1 MTHSLIIEANLGK
14 TGEII
19 KMEKALGNYTYSEIC
34 SQGVIWKKT
43 LDGLTVQI
51 PKLADWFKKDHDE
64 VLFIGCGSTYYLS
77 LAAAKTWINFK
88 NEPARALPSSEMWL
102 YPESVFTKKKPLLV
116 AISRSGETTETINA
130 IHAFRKHAEESQLVI
145 GCYPESTMV
154 KNSQFSLLAPDAQE
168 VSIAQT
174 RSFSSMFIISQY
186 LSALAANQ
194 TDYLNQIR
202 TLPDKFSSLLE
213 NSESHVKDITSE
225 KRFQHFV
232 FLGSGI
238 NYGIASEAMLKMKEM
253 SMSVS
258 EVFHFMEFRHGPMSV
273 VTNKSLI
280 IGLISD
286 SQKEEELKVLRD
298 MKALGATTMALIEN
312 SSGGEADHT
321 FELNSGITQELRGAL
336 FLPILQLLS
345 FYTATS
351 KGLNPDKPTNLSS
364 VVRL

>member
-1 MTHSLIIEANLGK
+1 
-14 TGEII
+14 
-19 KMEKALGNYTYSEIC
+19 MEKALGNYTYSEIC

-43 LDGLTVQI
+43 LDGLKGQI
-51 PKLADWFKKDHDE
+51 PKISEWLTKDHDE

-77 LAAAKTWINFK
+77 FAVAKTWITLK

-130 IHAFRKHAEESQLVI
+130 IDAFRKHTNESQLVI
-145 GCYPESTMV
+145 GCYPESSMA
-154 KNSQFSLLAPDAQE
+154 KNSDFTLLCPDAQE
-168 VSIAQT
+168 KSIAQT
-174 RSFSSMFIISQY
+174 RSFSSMFITSQY

-194 TDYLNQIR
+194 SDYLNQIK

-213 NSESHVKDITSE
+213 NNESRIKDLASE

-253 SMSVS
+253 SLSVS

-273 VTNKSLI
+273 VTDKSLI

-286 SQKEEELKVLRD
+286 SQKEAELKVLRD

-321 FELNSGITQELRGAL
+321 YEINSGITQELRGAL

-351 KGLNPDKPTNLSS
+351 KGLDPDKPTNLSR

>member
-1 MTHSLIIEANLGK
+1 
-14 TGEII
+14 
-19 KMEKALGNYTYSEIC
+19 MEKVLGNYTYSEIC
-34 SQGVIWKKT
+34 SQGLIWKDT
-43 LDGLTVQI
+43 LDGLTVQL
-51 PKLADWFKKDHDE
+51 PKLANWLRKDHDE

-77 LAAAKTWINFK
+77 LAAAKTWINLN

-130 IHAFRKHAEESQLVI
+130 IHTFRKYTEASQLVI

-154 KNSQFSLLAPDAQE
+154 KNSEFALLAPNAQE
-168 VSIAQT
+168 MSIAQT

-186 LSALAANQ
+186 LSAYAANRS
-194 TDYLNQIR
+194 DFLSQIIK
-202 TLPDKFSSLLE
+202 LPEKFSFLLE
-213 NSESHVKDITSE
+213 NSENHIKDITGE

-238 NYGIASEAMLKMKEM
+238 NYGIACEAMLKMKEM
-253 SMSVS
+253 SMSIS
-258 EVFHFMEFRHGPMSV
+258 EVFHFMEFRHGPMSII
-273 VTNKSLI
+273 NKESLV

-286 SQKEEELKVLRD
+286 SQKDEELRVLRD

-312 SSGGEADHT
+312 PSGGEADHN
-321 FELNSGITQELRGAL
+321 FEINSGITQELRGAL